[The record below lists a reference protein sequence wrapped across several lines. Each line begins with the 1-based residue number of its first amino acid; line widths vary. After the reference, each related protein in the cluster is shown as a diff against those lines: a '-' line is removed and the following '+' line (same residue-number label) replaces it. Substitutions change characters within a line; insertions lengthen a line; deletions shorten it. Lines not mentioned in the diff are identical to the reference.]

1 MRFLPE
7 SRPSKWGA
15 TAAVAARN
23 GTKLEEAVAYF
34 SEPGSHPFDG
44 LVRLSDVT
52 EVKGYR
58 YLLTQ
63 VSLDF
68 GHPEFAGA
76 AELLDEM
83 GGSEFQLIIVE
94 APEGDLYLIVD
105 KDNLPEEEAKP
116 DHPLLQRL
124 AKWLGR
130 ALAK

>member
-1 MRFLPE
+1 MRFQPE

-15 TAAVAARN
+15 TAAVARGAR
-23 GTKLEEAVAYF
+23 LEAAIDLL
-34 SEPGSHPFDG
+34 SRPGSHPFDG

-68 GHPEFAGA
+68 AHPAFGGVAD
-76 AELLDEM
+76 LLDEL
-83 GGSEFQLIIVE
+83 GGAEFQLIVVE
-94 APEGDLYLIVD
+94 SPEGDLYLIVD
-105 KDNLPEEEAKP
+105 KENLPEEEARP

-130 ALAK
+130 ALAR

>member
-1 MRFLPE
+1 MRFQPE

-15 TAAVAARN
+15 TAAVARGAR
-23 GTKLEEAVAYF
+23 LEAAIDLL
-34 SEPGSHPFDG
+34 SLPGSHPFDG

-68 GHPEFAGA
+68 AHPAFGGVAD
-76 AELLDEM
+76 LLDEL
-83 GGSEFQLIIVE
+83 GGAEFQLIVVE
-94 APEGDLYLIVD
+94 SPEGDLYLIVD
-105 KDNLPEEEAKP
+105 KENLPEEEARP

-130 ALAK
+130 ALAR

>member
-1 MRFLPE
+1 MRFE
-7 SRPSKWGA
+7 ATSRPSKWGA
-15 TAAVAARN
+15 TAAIARGATLEAAVE
-23 GTKLEEAVAYF
+23 LL
-34 SEPGSHPFDG
+34 SQPGSHPFDG
-44 LVRLSDVT
+44 LIRLSDMT

-68 GHPEFAGA
+68 GHPAFGGVAD
-76 AELLDEM
+76 LLDEL

-116 DHPLLQRL
+116 DHPLLQQL

-130 ALAK
+130 ALAR